1 MTLYIECLSK
11 HLTLLIQRLQK
22 IYFDKF
28 LTIYLSTQLNFEIF
42 VNRCINFTKTKNSI
56 TCISDPAH
64 DQVET
69 AGHDPDVDV
78 EEADH
83 EPNQVVQVECNMRI
97 PKKIFDYM
105 GKISFEILM

>member
-1 MTLYIECLSK
+1 M
-11 HLTLLIQRLQK
+11 
-22 IYFDKF
+22 
-28 LTIYLSTQLNFEIF
+28 
-42 VNRCINFTKTKNSI
+42 NSI

-105 GKISFEILM
+105 GNICFKILMWKSAAPAIMNFPYYIFFVVKKKKQF